1 MLSFFGEWF
10 SSFKQSS
17 EDRVK
22 SPVFGTFI
30 FCWLSFNISSVLVLL
45 LSKKPIE
52 ATLLSL
58 SSKMD
63 ISDYLIGPLLT
74 TALLLFMLPQIHLL
88 VLKHQ
93 SGPLERAKAQQALS
107 KEKNASSE
115 FKIAQHEAKRKLAY
129 RQEEQNIEH
138 NINNVKKEIETLS
151 AENERIR
158 RDLDAAK
165 ELNSKVQLAVD
176 NLNKHNETLQEN
188 FKDAAASS
196 SSAQQVI
203 HDLQKEIVLLKNESD
218 KLTNNARYGASNH
231 ESMVEKNNAIIKA
244 YPNLFQSDENGW
256 NIVIKPEA
264 HSYLQ
269 SYLPRS

>member
-1 MLSFFGEWF
+1 MLNFFGEWF

-17 EDRVK
+17 EDRIK

-30 FCWLSFNISSVLVLL
+30 FCWLSFNISPVLLLL

-52 ATLLSL
+52 IVLLDL
-58 SSKMD
+58 SKNMD
-63 ISDYLIGPLLT
+63 IKNYLIGPLFT
-74 TALLLFMLPQIHLL
+74 TTLLLIFLPKIHLL
-88 VLKHQ
+88 VLKYQ
-93 SGPLERAKAQQALS
+93 SGPLEEAKKQQAQS
-107 KEKNASSE
+107 KEKTASSE
-115 FKIAQHEAKRKLAY
+115 YKIAQHAAKRKLAY

-138 NINNVKKEIETLS
+138 NINSVKVELETLS

-165 ELNSKVQLAVD
+165 DLNSKVQLAVD

-196 SSAQQVI
+196 SNSQEAI
-203 HDLQKEIVLLKNESD
+203 HNLRKEIVVLKSERD
-218 KLTNNARYGASNH
+218 KLTSQAMYGANNH
-231 ESMVEKNNAIIKA
+231 SSMVEKNNAIIEA
-244 YPNLFQSDENGW
+244 YPDLFQGDENGW

-264 HSYLQ
+264 RSYLQ
-269 SYLPRS
+269 SYLPLS